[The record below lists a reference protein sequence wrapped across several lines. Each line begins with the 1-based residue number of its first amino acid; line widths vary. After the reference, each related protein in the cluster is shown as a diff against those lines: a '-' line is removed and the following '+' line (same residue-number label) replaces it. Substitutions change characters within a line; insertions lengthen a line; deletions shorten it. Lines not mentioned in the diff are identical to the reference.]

1 MYSSIDK
8 TIIEE
13 LSSIVGKD
21 YVIFDTDRVEA
32 YLLDETPPPIR
43 PEPCRNV
50 VVVKPAST
58 EEVSSVLRLAYKS
71 RIPVFPRGGG
81 TGLVGGCIPTRSG
94 IILCLER
101 MNRISVDMDN
111 MMAEVEAGAT
121 LRDLIEAAD
130 RNGLFFPPHP
140 GDESAQIGGLIAC
153 NAGGARAV
161 RTGVM
166 RNYVKGIEAVLPTG
180 DILKLGGK
188 LIKDNTG
195 YDLMQLIIGSEGTL
209 AVITKAFIRLYPR
222 LPFSLTIIVPFD
234 SRSAALE
241 TVPKILKSGIMP
253 LAIEYVD
260 RIPIEISASRL
271 GLEWPC
277 KEGEAFLIIIL
288 AEQDE
293 DYLYKLCENLL
304 DICVE
309 SGSFEP
315 LVAER
320 RDEQDKILK
329 IRSEIYT
336 ALKPN
341 MIDILDVTVP
351 PASIGLLMDE
361 VDEIAKSY
369 NTYLPAYGHA
379 GDGNIHI
386 HIMREDGWDEATY
399 DEVRDRVYR
408 VALELGGVITGEHG
422 IGFVRRY
429 SLLRF
434 SHPIYIDLIR
444 KIKQIFDP
452 NNILNP
458 DKLLP

>member
-1 MYSSIDK
+1 MWSSIDK
-8 TIIEE
+8 TVVEE
-13 LSSIVGKD
+13 LSSIVGED
-21 YVIFDTDRVEA
+21 QVVFGVGRVEG
-32 YLLDETPPPIR
+32 YLLDETPLPIR
-43 PEPCRNV
+43 PEPCRDV

-58 EEVSSVLRLAYKS
+58 EEVSAILRLAYRSK
-71 RIPVFPRGGG
+71 IPVFPRGGG

-101 MNRISVDMDN
+101 MNKVTVDVDN
-111 MMAEVEAGAT
+111 MMAEAEAGAT
-121 LRDLIEAAD
+121 LHDLIEAAD
-130 RNGLFFPPHP
+130 RSDLFFPPHP
-140 GDESAQIGGLIAC
+140 GDEYAQIGGLIAC

-166 RNYVKGIEAVLPTG
+166 RNYVRGIEAVLPTG
-180 DILKLGGK
+180 DVLRLGGK

-209 AVITKAFIRLYPR
+209 AIITKAFIRLYPK
-222 LPFSLTIIVPFD
+222 LPFSITMIIPFD
-234 SRSAALE
+234 SRSAALK
-241 TVPKILKSGIMP
+241 TVPRILRTGIMP
-253 LAIEYVD
+253 LAVEYVE
-260 RIPIEISASRL
+260 RIPIEVSAARL

-293 DYLYKLCENLL
+293 EYLYRVCEKLL
-304 DICVE
+304 DVCVE
-309 SGSFEP
+309 SGSLEP

-320 RDEQDKILK
+320 RDEQDRILR

-336 ALKPN
+336 ALKPS
-341 MIDILDVTVP
+341 MVDILDVTVP
-351 PASIGLLMDE
+351 PASIGLLMDKI
-361 VDEIAKSY
+361 DEISRSY

-379 GDGNIHI
+379 GDGNIHV
-386 HIMREDGWDEATY
+386 HIMREEGWDTAIY
-399 DEVRDRVYR
+399 DEIRDKVYS
-408 VALELGGVITGEHG
+408 VTLELGGVITGEHG
-422 IGFVRRY
+422 IGFVRRR

-434 SHPIYIDLIR
+434 SHPIYIDLM
-444 KIKQIFDP
+444 KKVKQIFDP